1 MISRI
6 KFIRLPLLGLIV
18 LSPLAASQLSAAD
31 KPAEAPVAAPRVTV
45 SKVTPA
51 QFIEKIDVVGTF
63 IAQEEVLIS
72 PQVESLQ
79 IIEILVDEGD
89 KVTKG
94 QVLARLNRATL
105 DAQLAQWNA
114 TLAVADASIAQAASN
129 VTQAEAAI
137 ALSSP
142 ALARAQDLLKMG
154 AGTSAVLEQRQS
166 DQRSNEARL
175 ASARSGLI
183 LAKADKT
190 SKEAQRNELL
200 VRLSRTEV
208 VAPVDGTVTRRAAR
222 LGAIASASADPM
234 FRLAT
239 NGIVELEA
247 DVPELR
253 LSKVKPDQSAQ
264 VIVGEDVALTGKVRR
279 VLPEVDKATRLGKVR
294 ISLPEDARIH
304 IGAFARG
311 TIELAR
317 RSVLSVPAAAVLYDA
332 GDAVL
337 QTVSDGH
344 VTTKKV
350 TLGLMVDGRVEIT
363 SGLTAG
369 ETIIERAGA
378 FLRSGDAISPVEA
391 PPLAQNNAQGAV
403 Q

>member
-1 MISRI
+1 MQSKLTKIGSS
-6 KFIRLPLLGLIV
+6 FLV
-18 LSPLAASQLSAAD
+18 LALMSSSAGWAAD
-31 KPAEAPVAAPRVTV
+31 KPEVAPVAAPRVTV
-45 SKVTPA
+45 SKVVPTEI
-51 QFIEKIDVVGTF
+51 IEKIDVAGTF
-63 IAQEEVLIS
+63 AAQEDVFIS
-72 PQVESLQ
+72 PQVEGLQ
-79 IIEILVDEGD
+79 ISEILVDEGD
-89 KVTKG
+89 KVKKG

-105 DAQLAQWNA
+105 DAQLAQWDA
-114 TLAVADASIAQAASN
+114 TLAVADASIAQAASS
-129 VTQAEAAI
+129 VTQAEAALSLSAP
-137 ALSSP
+137 ALS
-142 ALARAQDLLKMG
+142 RAQDLVKLG
-154 AGTSAVLEQRQS
+154 AGTTAVLEQRQS

-175 ASARSGLI
+175 ASAKSGLV

-200 VRLSRTEV
+200 VRISRADV
-208 VAPVDGTVTRRAAR
+208 VAPVNGTVTRRAAR

-234 FRLAT
+234 FRLAA

-247 DVPELR
+247 DVPEIK
-253 LSKVKPDQSAQ
+253 LSKVKPEQPAQ
-264 VIVGEDVALTGKVRR
+264 VVVGEDVTLTGKVRR
-279 VLPEVDKATRLGKVR
+279 VLPEVDKTTRLGKVR
-294 ISLPEDARIH
+294 ISLPEDQRIH

-317 RSVLSVPAAAVLYDA
+317 RNVLAVPAAAVLYD
-332 GDAVL
+332 GGEAVI

-350 TLGLMVDGRVEIT
+350 TLGLMVDGKVEIA

-378 FLRSGDAISPVEA
+378 FLRSGDAVSPVEA
-391 PPLAQNNAQGAV
+391 PPVAQSSNTGAV

>member
-1 MISRI
+1 MQSKLTKIGSG
-6 KFIRLPLLGLIV
+6 FLVLALMSSSAGL
-18 LSPLAASQLSAAD
+18 AAD
-31 KPAEAPVAAPRVTV
+31 KPEVAPVAAPRVTV
-45 SKVTPA
+45 SKVVPTEI
-51 QFIEKIDVVGTF
+51 IEKIDVAGTF
-63 IAQEEVLIS
+63 AAQEDVFIS
-72 PQVESLQ
+72 PQVEGLQ
-79 IIEILVDEGD
+79 ISEILVDEGD
-89 KVTKG
+89 KVKKG

-105 DAQLAQWNA
+105 DAQLAQWDA
-114 TLAVADASIAQAASN
+114 TLAVADASIAQAASS
-129 VTQAEAAI
+129 VTQAEAALSLSAP
-137 ALSSP
+137 ALS
-142 ALARAQDLLKMG
+142 RAQDLVKMG
-154 AGTSAVLEQRQS
+154 AGTTAVLEQRQS

-175 ASARSGLI
+175 ASAKSGLV

-200 VRLSRTEV
+200 VRISRADV
-208 VAPVDGTVTRRAAR
+208 VAPVNGTVTRRAAR

-234 FRLAT
+234 FRLAA

-247 DVPELR
+247 DVPEIK
-253 LSKVKPDQSAQ
+253 LSKVKPEQPAQ
-264 VIVGEDVALTGKVRR
+264 VVVGEDVTLAGKVRR
-279 VLPEVDKATRLGKVR
+279 VLPEVDKTTRLGKVR
-294 ISLPEDARIH
+294 ISLPEDQRIH

-317 RSVLSVPAAAVLYDA
+317 RNVLAVPAAAVLYD
-332 GDAVL
+332 GGEAVI

-350 TLGLMVDGRVEIT
+350 TLGLMVDGKVEIA

-378 FLRSGDAISPVEA
+378 FLRSGDAVSPVEA
-391 PPLAQNNAQGAV
+391 PPVAQSSNTGAV

>member
-1 MISRI
+1 MQSKLTKIGSG
-6 KFIRLPLLGLIV
+6 FLVLALMSGSAGL
-18 LSPLAASQLSAAD
+18 AAD
-31 KPAEAPVAAPRVTV
+31 KPEVAPVAAPRVTV
-45 SKVTPA
+45 SKVVPTEI
-51 QFIEKIDVVGTF
+51 IEKIDVAGTF
-63 IAQEEVLIS
+63 AAQEDVFIS
-72 PQVESLQ
+72 PQVEGLQ
-79 IIEILVDEGD
+79 ISEILVDEGD
-89 KVTKG
+89 KVKKG

-105 DAQLAQWNA
+105 DAQLAQWDA
-114 TLAVADASIAQAASN
+114 TLAVADASIAQAASS
-129 VTQAEAAI
+129 VTQAEAALSLSAP
-137 ALSSP
+137 ALS
-142 ALARAQDLLKMG
+142 RAQDLVKMG
-154 AGTSAVLEQRQS
+154 AGTTAVLEQRQS

-175 ASARSGLI
+175 ASAKSGLV

-200 VRLSRTEV
+200 VRISRADV
-208 VAPVDGTVTRRAAR
+208 VAPVNGTVTRRAAR

-234 FRLAT
+234 FRLAA

-247 DVPELR
+247 DVPEIK
-253 LSKVKPDQSAQ
+253 LSKVKPDQPAQ
-264 VIVGEDVALTGKVRR
+264 VVVGEDVTLAGKVRR
-279 VLPEVDKATRLGKVR
+279 VLPEVDKTTRLGKVR
-294 ISLPEDARIH
+294 IALPEDQRIH

-317 RSVLSVPAAAVLYDA
+317 RNVLAVPAAAVLYD
-332 GDAVL
+332 GGEAVI

-350 TLGLMVDGRVEIT
+350 TLGLMVDGKVEIA

-378 FLRSGDAISPVEA
+378 FLRSGDAVSPVEA
-391 PPLAQNNAQGAV
+391 PPVAQSSNTGAV

>member
-1 MISRI
+1 MHS
-6 KFIRLPLLGLIV
+6 KFKHIGSGFLV
-18 LSPLAASQLSAAD
+18 LALMSASTGMAAD
-31 KPAEAPVAAPRVTV
+31 KPEVAPVAAPRVTV
-45 SKVTPA
+45 SKVVPTEI
-51 QFIEKIDVVGTF
+51 IEKIDVAGTF
-63 IAQEEVLIS
+63 AAQEDVFIS
-72 PQVESLQ
+72 PQVEGLQ
-79 IIEILVDEGD
+79 IAEILVDEGD

-129 VTQAEAAI
+129 VTQAEAA
-137 ALSSP
+137 LSLSAP
-142 ALARAQDLLKMG
+142 ALGRAQDLVKMG
-154 AGTSAVLEQRQS
+154 AGTTAVLEQRQS
-166 DQRSNEARL
+166 DQRGNEAKL
-175 ASARSGLI
+175 ASAKSGLV

-200 VRLSRTEV
+200 VRIGRADV
-208 VAPVDGTVTRRAAR
+208 VAPVSGTVTRRAAR

-234 FRLAT
+234 FRLAA

-247 DVPELR
+247 DVPEIK
-253 LSKVKPDQSAQ
+253 LSKVKPDQAAQ
-264 VIVGEDVALTGKVRR
+264 VVVGEDVTLAGNVRR
-279 VLPEVDKATRLGKVR
+279 VLPEVDKTTRLGKVR
-294 ISLPEDARIH
+294 ISLPEDQRIH

-317 RSVLSVPAAAVLYDA
+317 RNVLAVPAAAVLYD
-332 GDAVL
+332 GGEAVI
-337 QTVSDGH
+337 QTVADGH

-350 TLGLMVDGRVEIT
+350 TLGLMVDGKVEIA

-378 FLRSGDAISPVEA
+378 FLRSGDAVSPVSA
-391 PPLAQNNAQGAV
+391 PPVAQNSNTGAV

>member
-1 MISRI
+1 MQSKLTKIGSG
-6 KFIRLPLLGLIV
+6 FLVLALMSGSAGL
-18 LSPLAASQLSAAD
+18 AAD
-31 KPAEAPVAAPRVTV
+31 KPEVAPVAAPRVTV
-45 SKVTPA
+45 SKVVPTEI
-51 QFIEKIDVVGTF
+51 IEKIDVAGTF
-63 IAQEEVLIS
+63 AAQEDVFIS
-72 PQVESLQ
+72 PQVEGLQ
-79 IIEILVDEGD
+79 ISEILVDEGD
-89 KVTKG
+89 KVAKG

-114 TLAVADASIAQAASN
+114 TLAVADASIAQAASS
-129 VTQAEAAI
+129 VTQAEAA
-137 ALSSP
+137 LSLSAP
-142 ALARAQDLLKMG
+142 ALGRAQDLVKMG
-154 AGTSAVLEQRQS
+154 AGTTAVLEQRQS
-166 DQRSNEARL
+166 DQRGNEARL
-175 ASARSGLI
+175 ASAKSGLV

-200 VRLSRTEV
+200 VRISRADV
-208 VAPVDGTVTRRAAR
+208 VAPVNGTVTRRAAR

-234 FRLAT
+234 FRLAA

-247 DVPELR
+247 DVPEIK
-253 LSKVKPDQSAQ
+253 LSKVKPDQPAQ
-264 VIVGEDVALTGKVRR
+264 VVVGEDVTLTGKVRR
-279 VLPEVDKATRLGKVR
+279 VLPEVDKTTRLGKVR
-294 ISLPEDARIH
+294 ISLPEDQRIH

-317 RSVLSVPAAAVLYDA
+317 RNVLAVPAAAVLYE
-332 GDAVL
+332 GGEAVI

-350 TLGLMVDGRVEIT
+350 TLGLMVDGKVEIA

-378 FLRSGDAISPVEA
+378 FLRSGDAVSPVEA
-391 PPLAQNNAQGAV
+391 PPVAQSSNTGAV

>member
-1 MISRI
+1 MQSKLTKIGSG
-6 KFIRLPLLGLIV
+6 FLVLALMSGSAGL
-18 LSPLAASQLSAAD
+18 AAD
-31 KPAEAPVAAPRVTV
+31 KPEVAPVAAPRVTV
-45 SKVTPA
+45 SKVVPTEI
-51 QFIEKIDVVGTF
+51 IEKIDVAGTF
-63 IAQEEVLIS
+63 AAQEDVFIS
-72 PQVESLQ
+72 PQVEGLQ
-79 IIEILVDEGD
+79 ISEILVDEGD
-89 KVTKG
+89 KVKKG

-105 DAQLAQWNA
+105 DAQLAQWDA
-114 TLAVADASIAQAASN
+114 TLAVADASIAQAASS
-129 VTQAEAAI
+129 VTQAEAALSLSAP
-137 ALSSP
+137 ALS
-142 ALARAQDLLKMG
+142 RAQDLVKMG
-154 AGTSAVLEQRQS
+154 AGTTAVLEQRQS

-175 ASARSGLI
+175 ASAKSGLV

-200 VRLSRTEV
+200 VRISRADV
-208 VAPVDGTVTRRAAR
+208 VAPVNGTVTRRAAR

-234 FRLAT
+234 FRLAA

-247 DVPELR
+247 DVPEIK
-253 LSKVKPDQSAQ
+253 LSKVKPDQPAQ
-264 VIVGEDVALTGKVRR
+264 VVVGEDVALAGKVRR
-279 VLPEVDKATRLGKVR
+279 VLPEVDKTTRLGKVR
-294 ISLPEDARIH
+294 IALPEDQRIH

-317 RSVLSVPAAAVLYDA
+317 RNVLAVPAAAVLYD
-332 GDAVL
+332 GGEAVI

-350 TLGLMVDGRVEIT
+350 TLGLMVDGKVEIA

-378 FLRSGDAISPVEA
+378 FLRSGDAVSPVEA
-391 PPLAQNNAQGAV
+391 PPVAQSSNTGAV